1 MPVCKSVQLL
11 RELWL
16 LCETHK
22 DPEES
27 DLVFFLENM
36 GFAEDELEAMR
47 DDLTRILNE
56 IQESLQ

>member
-1 MPVCKSVQLL
+1 MPASKSVQLL

-22 DPEES
+22 DPGES